1 MAGKPTFRKSADR
14 YVTEYAV
21 HKAVPHTKKHAY
33 GSVSIHNNGYFPNF
47 ETTESGRV
55 VPTSY
60 TDLHVEK
67 QPETLFTHAP
77 AVVESAFSDP
87 TMQIHIPTLLA
98 MAHKAHGILQ
108 VSEDLSR
115 HSARLAKHGVRIGAA
130 IASPFNTDMEDTN
143 GIEFSERR
151 APVSDMN
158 AMYPTKISDNDVSIA
173 KGHLRTMLGRD
184 KPRKQHMG
192 PQFYQAEAEQPQLP
206 GMEGM

>member
-1 MAGKPTFRKSADR
+1 MAGKPVFRKSADR

-47 ETTESGRV
+47 KTTESGRLV
-55 VPTSY
+55 SRFL
-60 TDLHVEK
+60 DDEK
-67 QPETLFTHAP
+67 QPETLFTHEP

-87 TMQIHIPTLLA
+87 TMQIHMPTLLA

-130 IASPFNTDMEDTN
+130 IASPFNTDMKDTN

-158 AMYPTKISDNDVSIA
+158 AMYPTKISDNDVSMA
-173 KGHLRTMLGRD
+173 KSHLRTMLGRD

-192 PQFYQAEAEQPQLP
+192 PQFYQPEAEQLQLP
-206 GMEGM
+206 GMEGV